1 MKQEID
7 PKETNRAYAFEMWMT
22 APMPMVTLVKTMNI
36 NRLVKFAK
44 KSGMKLNMILCW
56 CIGKTA
62 SQTKHLFLLLLK
74 AVGCINY
81 LDALM
86 PEQPESPYLY
96 KENNKKTQRVRHSK
110 I

>member
-1 MKQEID
+1 MTD
-7 PKETNRAYAFEMWMT
+7 YFEYS
-22 APMPMVTLVKTMNI
+22 APELVKLLGVRFKDYRLRANLTQKEVAETTGLSILTIHRFENSTVNNI
-36 NRLVKFAK
+36 SLA
-44 KSGMKLNMILCW
+44 
-56 CIGKTA
+56 T
-62 SQTKHLFLLLLK
+62 FLLLLK
-74 AVGCINY
+74 AVGCIND